1 MPRWG
6 PTCQAQN
13 AHRDRARMHT
23 PRAPPQHGGRGR
35 PGAVAGDRREGAR
48 EGVGF
53 LPSGDG
59 RPAAGIDDDVAG
71 ATSAA
76 ARTETPWAAVA
87 WRRAERPE
95 SVRVAAA
102 AWRRAATARNGG
114 VEQRR
119 RRPEISAAPPHSKAL
134 RARRC
139 ARGGEEAGSYTAK
152 THRSRAVATPGTY
165 DSLFPGVSTARDL

>member
-6 PTCQAQN
+6 PTCQAQH
-13 AHRDRARMHT
+13 AART
-23 PRAPPQHGGRGR
+23 VASTARAPPQHGGRGR

-76 ARTETPWAAVA
+76 ARTETPWAAAAYVEEGGA
-87 WRRAERPE
+87 TGERAGGGGGVEEGGDGEERRRG
-95 SVRVAAA
+95 AAA
-102 AWRRAATARNGG
+102 AATGNF
-114 VEQRR
+114 
-119 RRPEISAAPPHSKAL
+119 
-134 RARRC
+134 
-139 ARGGEEAGSYTAK
+139 GSTSP
-152 THRSRAVATPGTY
+152 R
-165 DSLFPGVSTARDL
+165 